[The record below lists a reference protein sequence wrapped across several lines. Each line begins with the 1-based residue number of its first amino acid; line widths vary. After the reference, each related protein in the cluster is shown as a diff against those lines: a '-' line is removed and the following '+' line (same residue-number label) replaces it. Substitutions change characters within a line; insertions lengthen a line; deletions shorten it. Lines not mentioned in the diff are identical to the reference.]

1 MLYDHTLFF
10 TMCLSLYIHRL
21 IVSETLGDFPSLH
34 VHAILSK
41 TFAFQLARVA
51 GLLLGN
57 CSELIGLL
65 RVRLVL
71 LLVSLILKDPV
82 RVDEN

>member
-21 IVSETLGDFPSLH
+21 IVSEALGDFLSLH

-41 TFAFQLARVA
+41 TVAFQLARVA

-57 CSELIGLL
+57 
-65 RVRLVL
+65 
-71 LLVSLILKDPV
+71 
-82 RVDEN
+82 